1 MNSNKTFVLHVF
13 TDWIFPFTTWRLLHW
28 ACQKASAGW
37 GRVPPTRRIQE
48 AEARHPR
55 DEGANL
61 WIKGY
66 CTLSPHWMGEFVLL
80 YFFFYETCYYSNL
93 FSLPHSVVRKYVPL
107 YISFLCTH
115 VCIINRKRERNLL
128 LPCHIGWWYLYGI
141 SNAEFFLS
149 LFLIP

>member
-28 ACQKASAGW
+28 ACQKASTGW

-48 AEARHPR
+48 AEARRPR

-80 YFFFYETCYYSNL
+80 YFFFMRPVIIQICFL
-93 FSLPHSVVRKYVPL
+93 FPTLWSENMYHYTFHFSVLTSV
-107 YISFLCTH
+107 
-115 VCIINRKRERNLL
+115 LL
-128 LPCHIGWWYLYGI
+128 TGKGKGI
-141 SNAEFFLS
+141 SYYLATLVDDIYMVLVMLNFF
-149 LFLIP
+149 